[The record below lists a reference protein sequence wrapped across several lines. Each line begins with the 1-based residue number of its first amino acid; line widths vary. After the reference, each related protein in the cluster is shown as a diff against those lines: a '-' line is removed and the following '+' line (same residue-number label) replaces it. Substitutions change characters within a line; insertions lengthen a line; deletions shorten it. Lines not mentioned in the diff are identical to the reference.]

1 MYKIIIDLLILIAII
16 FLIVSTIMILQ
27 IMFAIRNTS
36 RIIKSIRSLTDSV
49 DSTYLKVLKKLVQFF
64 K

>member
-1 MYKIIIDLLILIAII
+1 
-16 FLIVSTIMILQ
+16 
-27 IMFAIRNTS
+27 MFAIRNTS